1 MKKIV
6 TVILEVIVV
15 LLIFW
20 FILGYINFGKITDG
34 EKPVY
39 VVKETSYEKDGG
51 NVKVYDNIIYKIVV
65 YKDVNSEI
73 TYSLKLFFMKDV

>member
-20 FILGYINFGKITDG
+20 FILGYINFGKITNG
-34 EKPVY
+34 EQPVY
-39 VVKETSYEKDGG
+39 VVKEKSYEKDGG